1 LIETI
6 HRIGSRIRH
15 SSLLERQRWLWERVE
30 PYWEATFE
38 RASRNSGFATHVNG
52 DVFVVEYA
60 LGARYDR
67 QDQRSYEPVFYRA
80 FVDRIQ
86 PGMHVADVGA
96 HVGFFTL
103 GAALRVGHRGK
114 VFSFEPSPST
124 VVSLRRNVALNR
136 WQGRV
141 EVIEA
146 AVSDKEGSV
155 SFFTNGMSMA
165 ASLSRKNVEVLNPE
179 RPTAAAEVMV
189 RSLTL
194 DQVCRSRR
202 ERLDIIKIDVE
213 GAELLALR
221 GAREILETDRPIILC
236 EIHPLHMQQCGCT
249 FEEMKQFIDSV
260 RYSLDPLDEPNSAG
274 IFHAILSPRK

>member
-15 SSLLERQRWLWERVE
+15 SPLLERQRWLWERVE

-38 RASRNSGFATHVNG
+38 RASKNSGYATHVNG

-86 PGMHVADVGA
+86 PGMQVADLGA

-103 GAALRVGHRGK
+103 GAALRAGDRGK

-124 VVSLRRNVALNR
+124 VASLRRNVALNR
-136 WQGRV
+136 WQDRV

-146 AVSDKEGSV
+146 AVSDKEGFV
-155 SFFTNGMSMA
+155 SFFTNGTSMA
-165 ASLSRKNVEVLNPE
+165 ASLSRNNVEVLNPE
-179 RPTAAAEVMV
+179 HPAAATEVTV

-194 DQVCRSRR
+194 DQVCKSRQA
-202 ERLDIIKIDVE
+202 RLDVIKIDVE

-221 GAREILETDRPIILC
+221 GAREVLQTDRPVILC
-236 EIHPLHMQQCGCT
+236 EIHPLQMQQCGCT
-249 FEEMKQFIDSV
+249 VEELKQFIGSL
-260 RYSLDPLDEPNSAG
+260 RYALEPLDEPNPAG
-274 IFHAILSPRK
+274 IFHAVLAPGK